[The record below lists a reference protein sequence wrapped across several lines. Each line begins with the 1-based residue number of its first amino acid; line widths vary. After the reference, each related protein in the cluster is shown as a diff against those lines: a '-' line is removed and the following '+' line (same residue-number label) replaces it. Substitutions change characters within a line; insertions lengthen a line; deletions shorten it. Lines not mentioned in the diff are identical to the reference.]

1 MPRFTTSLTDEQDEW
16 LRQESDRRN
25 RSKADIVRMCIDMV
39 RTGEV
44 NDEPDTTEPVQTDVV
59 KRGEHAELENRVA
72 DLEQRVSDLEANPRD
87 TTPTLETPTDDSH
100 TDLLEYVR
108 EHGPVKA
115 GELKDNCY
123 PEDHHLARSTWWT
136 KRAKERLKES
146 NAQYTNNIGWR
157 FE

>member
-1 MPRFTTSLTDEQDEW
+1 
-16 LRQESDRRN
+16 
-25 RSKADIVRMCIDMV
+25 MCIDMV

-108 EHGPVKA
+108 EHGP
-115 GELKDNCY
+115 
-123 PEDHHLARSTWWT
+123 
-136 KRAKERLKES
+136 
-146 NAQYTNNIGWR
+146 TNNIGWR